1 MKTLLNQGGFQMAQT
16 GESVIKSKNSR
27 RGSLMKFS
35 KCIGVVF
42 VAVFLRSSI
51 SFAESGYDLW
61 LRYVQVSDATLL
73 ASYKNT
79 SSQIVIQGNSATM
92 TAAGNE
98 LVKGI
103 QGLLGQT
110 VQKQT
115 SVTADGAIVVG
126 TPSNSSIISQLGL
139 TVDKNREAYSIVST
153 KSGNYSIIAVV
164 SEGDVGALYGVFHLL
179 RLIQTGESLSNLAIH
194 EKPAINRR
202 LLNHW
207 DNIDGTIE
215 RGYAGNSLWK
225 WSSLPGSL
233 DKRYTDYARACASIG
248 INGTVLNN
256 VNANSGNN
264 ANIITS
270 SYLTKVKALADVF
283 RPYGIRV
290 YLSASFASP
299 QKLGGLS
306 TADPLNSSV
315 ISWWKTKADEIYNLI
330 PDFGGFLIKANS
342 EGQPGPK
349 TYNRTHAE
357 GANCLADA
365 VAPHG
370 GVVIWRA
377 FVYDDKVDPDR
388 MKRAYME
395 FKPLDGKFRSNV
407 IIQAKN
413 GPFDFQPREPVH
425 PLFGGLTS
433 THVGGELQITK
444 EYLGQSIHLVYLA
457 PLWKEVLDFD
467 TYAKG
472 AGSTVGKVLDGSVYN
487 DTVTCIAGVAN
498 TGSDSNW
505 CGHHFDQANWYAY
518 GRLAWNH
525 TLTSDGIADEWIKM
539 TWGWNNTVVT
549 TIKKML
555 AGSREACVNYMDP
568 LGLGG
573 IFYHGHHY
581 GPEPGYNADPSHPDW
596 NSVYWHKADNAGVG
610 YNRTTSGSDFVSQYF
625 AENKSKYNS
634 MSTCPLEQL
643 CWFHHV
649 PWNQQLST
657 GRTFWNELC
666 YRYFDGLYYV
676 ETMKN
681 QQWPSLSSLIDSKR
695 YNDVRSKLATHYTDA
710 KSWRDVCTKYFAT
723 FSKMQIP
730 AYIPVKTIK
739 NAPIIAEKVSQP
751 VLIFNLQGRLIQKID
766 PHPFSDQTAR
776 IEMIARKAGQGIVI
790 IRQKGVKP
798 RTLMAGLR

>member
-1 MKTLLNQGGFQMAQT
+1 
-16 GESVIKSKNSR
+16 
-27 RGSLMKFS
+27 MKFS
-35 KCIGVVF
+35 NCIGVIFITVI
-42 VAVFLRSSI
+42 LRSTTL
-51 SFAESGYDLW
+51 FAESGYDLW
-61 LRYVQVSDATLL
+61 LRYVPVSDANTLS
-73 ASYKNT
+73 SYKNAA
-79 SSQIVIQGNSATM
+79 SQIVIQGTSATM

-98 LVKGI
+98 LIKGI

-110 VQKQT
+110 VQKQS

-126 TPSNSSIISQLGL
+126 TPSNSSIISGLGL
-139 TVDKNREAYSIVST
+139 TIDKNREAYTIVST
-153 KSGNYSIIAVV
+153 KSGSFSVIAVA
-164 SEGDVGALYGVFHLL
+164 SEGETGALYGIFHLL
-179 RLIQTGESLSNLAIH
+179 RLMQTGQSLSNLAIN
-194 EKPAINRR
+194 EKPAIKRR

-207 DNIDGTIE
+207 DNLDGTIE
-215 RGYAGNSLWK
+215 RGYAGTTLWK
-225 WSSLPGSL
+225 WSSLPGTL

-256 VNANSGNN
+256 VNANSGTN
-264 ANIITS
+264 ANILTA

-306 TADPLNSSV
+306 TADPLNTSV
-315 ISWWKTKADEIYNLI
+315 ISWWKTKADEIYDLI

-365 VAPHG
+365 LAPHG

-377 FVYDDKVDPDR
+377 FVYDDAVDTDR
-388 MKRAYME
+388 MKRAYKE

-433 THVGGELQITK
+433 THIGAEFQITK

-505 CGHHFDQANWYAY
+505 CGHHFDQANWYAF

-525 TLTSDGIADEWIKM
+525 ELKPDAIADEWTKM
-539 TWGWNNTVVT
+539 TWGWNGTVVT
-549 TIKKML
+549 TINKML
-555 AGSREACVNYMDP
+555 LGSREACVNYMDP

-573 IFYHGHHY
+573 IFKYDGHY
-581 GPEPGYNADPSHPDW
+581 GPEPDYNKDATHPDW
-596 NSVYWHKADNAGVG
+596 NSVYWHKADNTGVG
-610 YNRTTSGSDFVSQYF
+610 YNRTSSGSDFVSQYF
-625 AENKSKYNS
+625 TENKNKFNS
-634 MSTCPLEQL
+634 MSTCPNEYL
-643 CWFHHV
+643 CWFFHV
-649 PWNQQLST
+649 PWGQTLNT
-657 GRTFWNELC
+657 GKTFWNELC
-666 YRYFDGLYYV
+666 YRYYDGVHYV
-676 ETMKN
+676 EVMKN
-681 QQWPSLSSLIDSKR
+681 DQWPSLSSFIDTKR
-695 YNDVRSKLATHYTDA
+695 FNDVRNKLSTHYTDA
-710 KSWRDVCTKYFAT
+710 QTWRDVCTNYFAA

-730 AYIPVKTIK
+730 MYIPVKTIK
-739 NAPIIAEKVSQP
+739 ENSIVVENSNQPIFM
-751 VLIFNLQGRLIQKID
+751 FNLQGKLIQKID
-766 PHPFSDQTAR
+766 PQPNRFQPVHLDMVAHKT
-776 IEMIARKAGQGIVI
+776 GQGVMV
-790 IRQKGVKP
+790 IRQ
-798 RTLMAGLR
+798 TGLRTKTIIAAFR